1 MATTLAECIV
11 ENLVAASVVEEVD
24 RELYVYGFFLL
35 VTCLFFFL
43 VTVAVGFFL
52 GIPCESAVFFVA
64 FITLRTYAGGI
75 HAKTEAACTVL
86 TTIALGATVIT
97 IKILENTNVGILP
110 LFVFSNLCIL
120 LLSPLDSHEKP
131 LDEEDRRKYRR
142 ISYSLL
148 IVCDAITIAAAILTV
163 PALYYPITCGMFL
176 EAVLLSVGKICNH
189 SKYGSA

>member
-1 MATTLAECIV
+1 MATRLAERIV
-11 ENLVAASVVEEVD
+11 ENLIAASVVEEVD

-35 VTCLFFFL
+35 ITCLFFFL

-86 TTIALGATVIT
+86 TTIALGAAVIT

-148 IVCDAITIAAAILTV
+148 IVCDTNGSGAILSNNMWHV
-163 PALYYPITCGMFL
+163 P
-176 EAVLLSVGKICNH
+176 
-189 SKYGSA
+189 GSCFAECWQNM

>member
-1 MATTLAECIV
+1 MGTWIAERITQKLIATSAI
-11 ENLVAASVVEEVD
+11 EEGD
-24 RELYVYGFFLL
+24 RDLYCYGFFLL

-52 GIPCESAVFFVA
+52 GIPCESAVFYIA

-86 TTIALGATVIT
+86 TTIALGAAVIA
-97 IKILENTNVGILP
+97 IKILENTNAGILP

-131 LDEEDRRKYRR
+131 LDEEDGRKYRR

-176 EAVLLSVGKICNH
+176 EAVLLSAGKICNH
-189 SKYGSA
+189 SKYESA

>member
-1 MATTLAECIV
+1 ML
-11 ENLVAASVVEEVD
+11 N
-24 RELYVYGFFLL
+24 F
-35 VTCLFFFL
+35 
-43 VTVAVGFFL
+43 
-52 GIPCESAVFFVA
+52 
-64 FITLRTYAGGI
+64 
-75 HAKTEAACTVL
+75 KTIERL
-86 TTIALGATVIT
+86 KPNSTIIDIIKCYDFKTRNGKV
-97 IKILENTNVGILP
+97 KILENTNVGILP